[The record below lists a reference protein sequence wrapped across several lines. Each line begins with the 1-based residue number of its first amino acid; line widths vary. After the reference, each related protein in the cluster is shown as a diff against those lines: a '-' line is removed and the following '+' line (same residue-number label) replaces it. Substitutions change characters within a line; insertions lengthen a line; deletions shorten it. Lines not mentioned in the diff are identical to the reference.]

1 MCADL
6 DAGKRAVVFGVAM
19 ILAFLHAAAD
29 AHIRFVV
36 HNYSL
41 LYCVV
46 RMRTRLACRRSYAI
60 SIYGIVNNMPAFL
73 TKNNFLHIL

>member
-1 MCADL
+1 MLCPFSLGSFFERFAVRAFTHGRVCFVCADL

-36 HNYSL
+36 HTDSASF
-41 LYCVV
+41 CV
-46 RMRTRLACRRSYAI
+46 L
-60 SIYGIVNNMPAFL
+60 
-73 TKNNFLHIL
+73 